1 MQPALLVVFHEM
13 GQEAR
18 CGACASR
25 VSRAAGVIQFGK
37 VRRQLT
43 TVELCQRQTP
53 ERFVFLCRTCQQ
65 ASSQLVFKAKQRV
78 VIIAQRGFRRT
89 GQRSCINNQLRFLRA
104 GIDQAISQHQAP
116 FGIGIHHF
124 NFFTVAIVNNIAE
137 LKGVAADQ
145 VIRAAQIQLH
155 ALVQTTG
162 DGKCQR
168 AGDRCR
174 TAHVGL
180 H

>member
-1 MQPALLVVFHEM
+1 M

-18 CGACASR
+18 RGACASR
-25 VSRAAGVIQFGK
+25 VGRAAGVIQLGK
-37 VRRQLT
+37 VRRQLA

-53 ERFVFLCRTCQQ
+53 ERLVFLRRTCQQ
-65 ASSQLVFKAKQRV
+65 TGSQLIVKAKQRV
-78 VIIAQRGFRRT
+78 VIVAQRSFRRA
-89 GQRSCINNQLRFLRA
+89 GQRGGINNQFRFLRA
-104 GIDQAISQHQAP
+104 GVNQAIGQYQTP
-116 FGIGIHHF
+116 FCIGIHHF

-137 LKGVAADQ
+137 LKGVAANQ

-162 DGKCQR
+162 DSKRQR
-168 AGDRCR
+168 AGHRCR

>member
-1 MQPALLVVFHEM
+1 M
-13 GQEAR
+13 
-18 CGACASR
+18 
-25 VSRAAGVIQFGK
+25 
-37 VRRQLT
+37 
-43 TVELCQRQTP
+43 
-53 ERFVFLCRTCQQ
+53 
-65 ASSQLVFKAKQRV
+65 V
-78 VIIAQRGFRRT
+78 VITQRGFRGS
-89 GQRSCINNQLRFLRA
+89 GQGRHIDNQLRFLGR
-104 GIDQAISQHQAP
+104 GIDQAIGQHQTS